1 MKKPIIYISHTC
13 PYCKKVMDFVKENKI
28 DVEYKDRSDK
38 KIREELVS
46 RAGKTQVPYL
56 VDNNKN
62 TEMHESDD
70 IITYL
75 KKHYL

>member
-1 MKKPIIYISHTC
+1 MKKPMIYISPTC
-13 PYCKKVMDFVKENKI
+13 PYCKKVMNFASENKI
-28 DVEYKDRSDK
+28 DIEYKDRSDK

-56 VDNNKN
+56 VDNNKS

-70 IITYL
+70 IITHL